1 MQSMCVWGGIK
12 GCSGEATAASTPED
26 PAAPTSTMGRI
37 TFYEDKN
44 FQGRRYECDSDCSDF
59 HAYLSRCNS
68 IRVEGGAWVVYERPN
83 YMGYQYVLTRGE
95 YPEYQRWMGLND
107 RLSSCKI
114 IHFASGTQYKM
125 QLYEKADFG
134 GQAVE
139 ASEDCPSILERFRL
153 REVNSC
159 KVLDGCW
166 VLYEHANYRGRQY
179 FLEKGEYRKPSDW
192 GAVSVAVQSFRR
204 FAE

>member
-1 MQSMCVWGGIK
+1 
-12 GCSGEATAASTPED
+12 
-26 PAAPTSTMGRI
+26 
-37 TFYEDKN
+37 
-44 FQGRRYECDSDCSDF
+44 
-59 HAYLSRCNS
+59 
-68 IRVEGGAWVVYERPN
+68 
-83 YMGYQYVLTRGE
+83 
-95 YPEYQRWMGLND
+95 
-107 RLSSCKI
+107 
-114 IHFASGTQYKM
+114 M

-134 GQAVE
+134 GQAME

-192 GAVSVAVQSFRR
+192 GAVSVAVQSFRC